1 MLQPATSNGL
11 SSNLSHNVMGFRMR
25 TEQAHS
31 VQTNFEP
38 SRTLPHL
45 TPATTENPSQ
55 TVEVVAHLFGKFTVA
70 INNTAV
76 AACSSSAGWSTLA
89 YLLANSR
96 APVPVDVLEGIFW
109 PEASTHAA
117 RNNRN
122 VALSHLRQTLRDA
135 TPHNLIEHRNGR
147 YQFAT
152 NCTLW
157 TDVHEFEQRLATGR
171 WLETNHHID
180 EAIQR
185 YESALNLY
193 QDDFMVDEL
202 YQDWVLRKRDELRNA
217 YIGTLDRLSRLYF
230 GQSNYT
236 ACIEAGQRILLRD
249 RWREDVHC
257 MLMRSYMRQGQSC
270 FAVKQ
275 FRDCVEALRHEFN
288 MAPSPDTLNLY
299 SRILQREEV

>member
-11 SSNLSHNVMGFRMR
+11 SGSISHGAMGFRLR
-25 TEQAHS
+25 AEQPNLESSPALAPIL
-31 VQTNFEP
+31 P
-38 SRTLPHL
+38 STAA
-45 TPATTENPSQ
+45 TPVSQ
-55 TVEVVAHLFGKFTVA
+55 GQAVELVAHLFGKFTVT
-70 INNTAV
+70 ISNTPV
-76 AACSSSAGWSTLA
+76 APCSSSAGWSTLA
-89 YLLANSR
+89 YLLAHSR

-122 VALSHLRQTLRDA
+122 VALSHLRQALRDA
-135 TPHNLIEHRNGR
+135 TPLNLIEHHNGR

-152 NCTLW
+152 RCALW
-157 TDVHEFEQRLATGR
+157 TDVHEFEQRLAAGR
-171 WLETNHHID
+171 WLETNHHIED
-180 EAIQR
+180 AIQR
-185 YESALNLY
+185 YESALSLY

-230 GQSNYT
+230 GQGNHS
-236 ACIEAGQRILLRD
+236 ACIDAGQRILLRD
-249 RWREDVHC
+249 RWREDIHC
-257 MLMRSYMRQGQSC
+257 MLMRSYTRQGQFC

-288 MAPSPDTLNLY
+288 MAPSPDTLTLY
-299 SRILQREEV
+299 ARILQREEV